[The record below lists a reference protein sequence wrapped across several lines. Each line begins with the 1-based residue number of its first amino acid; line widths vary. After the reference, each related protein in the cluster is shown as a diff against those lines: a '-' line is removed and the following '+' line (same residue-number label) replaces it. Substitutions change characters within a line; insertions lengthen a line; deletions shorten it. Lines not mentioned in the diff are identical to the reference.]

1 MSTDYRVE
9 MQQEEKLRE
18 IMEKQVDALV
28 KVSIPE
34 EDAYE
39 MLEAWHLK
47 NGYPFVTT
55 DLKVYDVVK
64 LWEEQTGRTIPTDIV
79 DAMKFMQW
87 QGRNGDTRKFKDR
100 SIIQVLR
107 YFIKYYEEK

>member
-1 MSTDYRVE
+1 MKNDYTIKRHRLPTQPYAITD
-9 MQQEEKLRE
+9 K
-18 IMEKQVDALV
+18 
-28 KVSIPE
+28 S
-34 EDAYE
+34 
-39 MLEAWHLK
+39 
-47 NGYPFVTT
+47 

-64 LWEEQTGRTIPTDIV
+64 LYEEQTGRTIPTDIL
-79 DAMKFMQW
+79 DAMKFLQW